1 MAILKEYMT
10 PTIECSK
17 ASDNLNTL
25 AKQMEEK
32 NVGFIPV
39 VENGKYAGVV
49 TDRDIVIK
57 GLAKGSAE
65 DVKAE
70 NIMTENVVTGYPDM
84 EVEEAARLMQ
94 DHQIKR
100 LLVVED
106 EAVNRV
112 VTLGDLGVENADQ
125 VAGDI
130 VSEVSKGQS
139 NN

>member
-1 MAILKEYMT
+1 MAILKEYMS

-17 ASDNLNTL
+17 ASDDLNTL
-25 AKQMEEK
+25 AQQMEEK

-39 VENGKYAGVV
+39 VENEKYAGVV
-49 TDRDIVIK
+49 TDRDIVVK

-65 DVKAE
+65 NVKAE
-70 NIMTENVVTGYPDM
+70 DIMTENVITGYPDM

-94 DHQIKR
+94 DHQVKR

-106 EAVNRV
+106 EAVNGV
-112 VTLGDLGVENADQ
+112 VTLGDLGVENAGQ
-125 VAGDI
+125 IAGDI